1 MTTSSKPSMIKG
13 GVYAGEMQPRIHNH
27 RHGLIA
33 ILPLALLLAACGAA
47 TSPATTPTPTPTA
60 TVTATPTLIPTP
72 TPTAAPTPTPE
83 PPLAV
88 LTDSSGNLK
97 VINGQG
103 VTQWSLTVAAQL
115 KIFGFSLQTKGSN
128 IRVVVAGSN
137 IYLQST
143 LWGTTSGKVAV
154 LTRNGS
160 LLGIATT
167 PPDPA
172 GLNGVTMVYSPG
184 APEWAWIIDQ
194 FPASQS
200 HHGVINM
207 GGLGEPNRIV
217 FHWLA
222 PADNVEALEGWTNTG
237 IIIHREQYLGVDC
250 NIFYQPGSAWFA
262 LNPHTGTLTQL
273 ADGNKVA
280 LLAASS
286 NDIVAAPLS
295 YAHDVLINGVTYT
308 ESKSQVTNAYISPD
322 GSYVAVDRYSQT
334 RCDLNADS
342 GKNTVE
348 MVSVASKTHVDLQN
362 LDAIAWL
369 SNTEFVANT
378 PDGSTWLYSLTGKP
392 IADICPVNSIWSS
405 PWGGYAGAVS

>member
-1 MTTSSKPSMIKG
+1 MT
-13 GVYAGEMQPRIHNH
+13 RH
-27 RHGLIA
+27 RPLTLIA
-33 ILPLALLLAACGAA
+33 LGVSAAALAACGATSSS
-47 TSPATTPTPTPTA
+47 TSPSPSPTSAAP
-60 TVTATPTLIPTP
+60 TATPTPIPTP
-72 TPTAAPTPTPE
+72 TPTAVPAPTPA

-88 LTDSSGNLK
+88 LSDSSGNLK
-97 VINGQG
+97 VVDGQG
-103 VTQWSLTVAAQL
+103 IEQWSLTRAAMM
-115 KIFGFSLQTKGSN
+115 KIFGLSAQDAQTPNFN
-128 IRVVVAGSN
+128 IGAVVAGSN
-137 IYLQST
+137 IYLLNT
-143 LWGTTSGKVAV
+143 RYEATSGRVAV
-154 LTRNGS
+154 LSRTGK
-160 LLGIATT
+160 LVGIATT
-167 PPDPA
+167 PPGPA
-172 GLNGVTMVYSPG
+172 GLNGLTMVFSPG
-184 APEWAWIIDQ
+184 APEWAWIQDQ
-194 FPASQS
+194 TPANQLNSDTYR

-207 GGLGEPNRIV
+207 GGLGEPNRTV

-286 NDIVAAPLS
+286 DDIVAAPLS

-308 ESKSQVTNAYISPD
+308 ESKSQVTNAFVSPD

-392 IADICPVNSIWSS
+392 IADICPVNSIWNS